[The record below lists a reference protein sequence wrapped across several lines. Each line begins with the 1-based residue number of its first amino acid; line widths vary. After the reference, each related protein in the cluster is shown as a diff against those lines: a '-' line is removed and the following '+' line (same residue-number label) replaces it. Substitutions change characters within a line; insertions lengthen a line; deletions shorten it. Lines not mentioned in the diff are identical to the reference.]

1 MSQEFSSTSESAN
14 TVGLSFPPFHERAAQ
29 MTELE
34 LAKVALT
41 GEVRDLIREAFI
53 SSAGLTEFEAA
64 TRQVKEALRLVL
76 TPEPDDVSPT
86 QRQFLDR
93 SPFMGAMNPLAP
105 PVTMQIIESEPR
117 SVEARVTFTAPYEGP
132 PGHVHGG
139 LIAAVFDEVLGFAQS
154 LSGRPGMTGN
164 LSINYRKPTPLNTEL
179 IFRGHITSVE
189 GRKIFTV
196 GTLHA
201 GDTLCCEATGIFVSM
216 KADTMARLFRDR
228 ELSVLQKIVD
238 ADGTQPPAS

>member
-1 MSQEFSSTSESAN
+1 
-14 TVGLSFPPFHERAAQ
+14 
-29 MTELE
+29 MTDLE

-41 GEVRDLIREAFI
+41 THVRDLIREAFV
-53 SSAGLTEFEAA
+53 STADQAKFEAA
-64 TRQVKEALRLVL
+64 TRKVEEALRLVF
-76 TPEPDDVSPT
+76 TSEPDDVSPT

-105 PVTMQIIESEPR
+105 PVTVQIIDGEPR

-139 LIAAVFDEVLGFAQS
+139 LIAAVFDEILGFAQS

-179 IFRGHITSVE
+179 IFRGHITSID
-189 GRKIFTV
+189 GRKIFTT

-228 ELSVLQKIVD
+228 ELSLLQKITEQG
-238 ADGTQPPAS
+238 DGQSPST

>member
-14 TVGLSFPPFHERAAQ
+14 TVGISFPPFHERAAE
-29 MTELE
+29 MTGLE

-41 GEVRDLIREAFI
+41 DEVRDLIREAFI
-53 SSAGLTEFEAA
+53 SSAGLAEFEAA
-64 TRQVKEALRLVL
+64 THKVKEALCLVL
-76 TPEPDDVSPT
+76 TPEPEEVSPT

-105 PVTMQIIESEPR
+105 PVTMQIIEGEPR

-228 ELSVLQKIVD
+228 ELSVLQRIVD
-238 ADGTQPPAS
+238 ADGGQPPAS

>member
-1 MSQEFSSTSESAN
+1 
-14 TVGLSFPPFHERAAQ
+14 

-41 GEVRDLIREAFI
+41 DEVRDLIREAFV
-53 SSAGLTEFEAA
+53 SSAGLAEFEEA
-64 TRQVKEALRLVL
+64 TRQVKEALRFVL

-105 PVTMQIIESEPR
+105 PVTMQIIEGEPR

-238 ADGTQPPAS
+238 ADGSQPPAS

>member
-1 MSQEFSSTSESAN
+1 MSEEFSSTAESAN

-41 GEVRDLIREAFI
+41 TQVRDLIRESFVSTADL
-53 SSAGLTEFEAA
+53 AKFEEA
-64 TRQVKEALRLVL
+64 TRKVEEALRLVF

-105 PVTMQIIESEPR
+105 PVTVQIIDGDPR

-139 LIAAVFDEVLGFAQS
+139 LIAAVFDEILGFAQS

-179 IFRGHITSVE
+179 VFRGHITSID
-189 GRKIFTV
+189 GRKIFTT

-228 ELSVLQKIVD
+228 ELSLLQKITEQG
-238 ADGTQPPAS
+238 DGQSPST